1 MDDESGESME
11 LIEQLPLQARRQ
23 EMKWGGVLFSKKVDL
38 SPQNE
43 TKVNQTLLCNLRF

>member
-23 EMKWGGVLFSKKVDL
+23 EMKWGGVLFSKKWTF
-38 SPQNE
+38 PHKMKQ
-43 TKVNQTLLCNLRF
+43 K